1 MVQMFRNSGT
11 LGKEMVII
19 VNLALSLNL
28 YVYFTCVYVC
38 KYVCVHVCV
47 ICVYRVCV
55 CICVSIGICVC
66 VCHGTCV

>member
-11 LGKEMVII
+11 LGKEKVII
-19 VNLALSLNL
+19 VNLALYLNL

-47 ICVYRVCV
+47 ICVYRIYV
-55 CICVSIGICVC
+55 
-66 VCHGTCV
+66 